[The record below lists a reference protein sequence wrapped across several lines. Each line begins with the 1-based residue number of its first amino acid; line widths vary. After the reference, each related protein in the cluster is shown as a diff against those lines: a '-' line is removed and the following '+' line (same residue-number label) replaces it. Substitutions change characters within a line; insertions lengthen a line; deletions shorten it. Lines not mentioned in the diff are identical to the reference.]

1 MIKEIMALLK
11 RAFPDFHVYGEEV
24 KQGWKEP
31 CFFVREMETVQQS
44 ELQGRLIIQHSFEIT
59 CFLDKHVTNDVNNQ
73 QTEIGKQLVEM
84 LLYLPGAR
92 LHGRNIS
99 YQTVDSILHFLVDY
113 KINLRKTKSDP
124 KMQELREEV
133 LPK

>member
-11 RAFPDFHVYGEEV
+11 KAFPNFNIYGEEV

-31 CFFVREMETVQQS
+31 CFFVREIETMQQS
-44 ELQGRLIIQHSFEIT
+44 ELQGRLIRRHSFEIT
-59 CFLDKHVTNDVNNQ
+59 CFLDKHVTNDLNSQ
-73 QTEIGKQLVEM
+73 QAEIGRRLAEL
-84 LLYLPGAR
+84 LLYLPDAK

-99 YQTVDSILHFLVDY
+99 YQIVDGILHFLVDY
-113 KINLRKTKSDP
+113 KINLRQTKSDP
-124 KMQELREEV
+124 KMQQMQEEV